1 VRRIAAAFIAFTL
14 VLGAVVGFFLIFARV
29 LRAVQKL
36 RPRRRARKLTRPVAP
51 RRFDSRRFVAAAL
64 IGAFFVASSPSTA
77 NSEDESAVS
86 AVAVPAPAPSA
97 SPDPRGPAPTVYGDL
112 SHLSFTATRDLHAFL
127 LEPKSDSASET
138 SATSIE
144 VAVGL
149 GQGADVRVNGELI
162 PPGRLGKRVID
173 PPAGVTRYTFYG
185 IALLAG
191 PNRLE
196 ITPLGAGNLRGT
208 TITSTIYGP
217 GKPATIEAAFEGR
230 AVADGRSPL
239 VLRVTASDEWQHA
252 AAPGSIVKVRIVSG
266 DARLVRTSTPNADAK
281 KTQDLA
287 AAIASAGAAP
297 ATFELVLGPGGTAS
311 ATFGP
316 GLKPGDLT
324 VHLACDELELDRRI
338 FLAPDARVPLVVGL
352 ASIGIGAVP
361 AAAGETA
368 QSANGADS
376 RRGRIALF
384 ASGSLNKT
392 MLATLAYDT
401 ADTLTRD
408 GDHGAFID
416 DAAARPYQTYGDASA
431 RRQDA
436 LSRDH
441 LYARVDSGR
450 SSVMWG
456 EFQAQTGSDDGIG
469 GFNLLVDGAK
479 VELAQKNTKL
489 SAFTARNDVAYS
501 RQVFNPSGLA
511 TLGNPLHSGIVVGS
525 DVVTLIALDRRTG
538 IPVSQTT
545 LTRNIDY
552 TLDYPT
558 GQLTFIEPPLP
569 FDTNFNPQQI
579 LVQYEYSG
587 PGTVAQTTGGRF
599 EGTLG
604 PNNRMHFGIGYVND
618 AYGAGNISLLGEDV
632 GGQLS
637 GGSWSVSH
645 LASRGILAT
654 QALGTSVF
662 GTSGDAYRASFRQAR
677 GPDHLAF
684 SFESTTAG
692 YDNPFGGLS
701 TPGLLDYRAEYGRK
715 FGGQR
720 GELTFSFD
728 HEQNAGLGALTSQ
741 SNAAVHLQENI
752 GKRFKLTAGL
762 IRSVQ
767 STGTFQ
773 PIVPGQ
779 AAAPNGVA
787 AAAGT
792 PSDAGGST
800 TQADLGLEWK
810 PANNLAFSLH
820 RLSDIGPSTDTAQ
833 PAETSAQLSLNLP
846 GKGRA
851 YIREL
856 WSAAPISSFAAAT
869 QGLTNP
875 VLSTRAT
882 SFGIERPFGNAT
894 VTTDYAIQQTANGTD
909 VSSSMGVTERFELS
923 KLLRGD
929 ASFQRGG
936 DTGASSGAF
945 NVYGLNLAYADKNGR
960 LRANGAYQ
968 LRTGDGGGSTLRFG
982 AAGALSPAF
991 ALFGTADA
999 GHVNGISSGDAKIG
1013 LAFRP
1018 VNNDRSVMLFDY
1030 ERTDDGSSTAPL
1042 ISDIL
1047 SLEQL
1052 YRPTTRLEIAGRFAY
1067 KLDGDVYY
1075 PAHSQLVSLRAVQR
1089 IGSHFDVGAEGS
1101 VLGVRGIAGASTSAF
1116 AFETGYRLGDQIRL
1130 AVGYNLSGAPDPALA
1145 AAPSRRGIYFTMTS
1159 LIDRIFGWGK

>member
-1 VRRIAAAFIAFTL
+1 VRRIAAAFVAFTL
-14 VLGAVVGFFLIFARV
+14 VLGAVVGLFLVFSRV
-29 LRAVQKL
+29 LRALQKL
-36 RPRRRARKLTRPVAP
+36 RPRRRLRKQVP
-51 RRFDSRRFVAAAL
+51 RVRHRRVGVRRLIAAAML
-64 IGAFFVASSPSTA
+64 GAFFVASTPSIA
-77 NSEDESAVS
+77 NSEDADSEVG
-86 AVAVPAPAPSA
+86 AVPAPSA
-97 SPDPRGPAPTVYGDL
+97 TPDTRGPAPTVYGDL
-112 SHLSFTATRDLHAFL
+112 NHLSFTATRDLHAFL
-127 LEPKSDSASET
+127 VDPKSDSASET

-173 PPAGVTRYTFYG
+173 PPAGLTRYTFYG
-185 IALLAG
+185 IALLPG
-191 PNRLE
+191 PNRVE
-196 ITPLGAGNLRGT
+196 ITPLGAGDLRGT
-208 TITSTIYGP
+208 TIATTIYGP
-217 GKPATIEAAFEGR
+217 GKPATIEAVFEGR
-230 AVADGRSPL
+230 AVADGRTPL
-239 VLRVTASDEWQHA
+239 VLRVTARDEWQHA
-252 AAPGSIVKVRIVSG
+252 AAPGSIIKAKIVSG
-266 DARLVRTSTPNADAK
+266 DARLVKTSTPGGDSK
-281 KTQDLA
+281 KVSDLA
-287 AAIASAGAAP
+287 AAIAAAGATP
-297 ATFELVLGPGGTAS
+297 ANFELVLGPGGTAS
-311 ATFGP
+311 AILAP

-338 FLAPDARVPLVVGL
+338 FLAPEARVPLVVGL
-352 ASIGIGAVP
+352 ASVGIGAVP
-361 AAAGETA
+361 AAPGETP
-368 QSANGADS
+368 QSANGAAT

-384 ASGSLNKT
+384 ATGSLNKS

-401 ADTLTRD
+401 ADTLTSD

-441 LYARVDSGR
+441 LYARIDAGR
-450 SSVMWG
+450 SSAMWG

-479 VELAQKNTKL
+479 VVLAQKSTTL
-489 SAFTARNDVAYS
+489 TAFTARNDVAYA
-501 RQVFNPSGLA
+501 RQVFSPSGLA
-511 TLGNPLHSGIVVGS
+511 TLGNPLHPGIVVGS
-525 DVVTLIALDRRTG
+525 DVLTLVALDRRTG
-538 IPVSQTT
+538 IPASQTT

-558 GQLTFIEPPLP
+558 GQLTFIDPPLP
-569 FDTNFNPQQI
+569 FDANFNPQQI

-587 PGTVAQTTGGRF
+587 PGALAQTTGGRF
-599 EGTLG
+599 EGVFG
-604 PNNRMHFGIGYVND
+604 ANKRMHFGIGYVND
-618 AYGAGNISLLGEDV
+618 AYGAGNISLLGEDL

-645 LASRGILAT
+645 LASHGILAT

-662 GTSGDAYRASFRQAR
+662 GTSGDAYRASFRQAH
-677 GPDHLAF
+677 GPDRFAF

-720 GELTFSFD
+720 GELTFNFD
-728 HEQNAGLGALTSQ
+728 HEQNAGLGAMTSQ
-741 SNAAVHLQENI
+741 SNAAVHLVENL

-773 PIVPGQ
+773 PIIPGQ
-779 AAAPNGVA
+779 ATAPSNGT
-787 AAAGT
+787 AAGAST
-792 PSDAGGST
+792 PGDTGGAT
-800 TQADLGLEWK
+800 TQADLALEWK
-810 PANNLAFSLH
+810 PANNLALSLH
-820 RLSDIGPSTDTAQ
+820 RLSDIGPSTNTAQ

-846 GKGRA
+846 GRGRA

-856 WSAAPISSFAAAT
+856 WSAAPVSSFAAAT

-882 SFGIERPFGNAT
+882 TFGFERPIGNAT

-923 KLLRGD
+923 TLMRGD

-991 ALFGTADA
+991 SLFGTVDT

-1013 LAFRP
+1013 LAYRP
-1018 VNNDRSVMLFDY
+1018 IGNDRGVSLLDY
-1030 ERTDDGSSTAPL
+1030 ERTDDGSTSLPL

-1052 YRPTTRLEIAGRFAY
+1052 YRPTTRLEIAGRLAY
-1067 KLDGDVYY
+1067 KLDGDAYY
-1075 PAHSQLVSLRAVQR
+1075 PAHSQLLSLRAVQR
-1089 IGSHFDVGAEGS
+1089 IGSHFDLGAEGS
-1101 VLGVRGIAGASTSAF
+1101 VLGVRGAAGASTSAF
-1116 AFETGYRLGDQIRL
+1116 AFESGYRLGDQIRL

-1145 AAPSRRGIYFTMTS
+1145 SAPSRRGIYFTMTS